1 MIVLVTGPVRAGKS
15 AFALELA
22 RETGRPLRYVATCDA
37 DPRDPEMADRIARH
51 RAARGSVPTT
61 ETNERTGPALVEVLR
76 AAGPGEV
83 LVVDSL
89 GTWLAA
95 HVLAVEPLALTD
107 PVAAARELAER
118 SAPLLGALAAT
129 AADVVLVSEEAGWGV
144 VPPSPLG
151 RLFRDQLGRTAAAVA
166 GRADRSYLVVA
177 GFAVDLTATGR
188 RISG

>member
-22 RETGRPLRYVATCDA
+22 RESGGRLRYVATYEP
-37 DPRDPEMADRIARH
+37 DPRDPEMAERIAHH
-51 RAARGSVPTT
+51 RAARGSVVTT
-61 ETNERTGPALVEVLR
+61 ETNERSGPTLVEVL
-76 AAGPGEV
+76 AAAEPGEV

-95 HVLAVEPLALTD
+95 HVLAVESLALTD

-118 SAPLLGALAAT
+118 AAPLLPALAGL
-129 AADVVLVSEEAGWGV
+129 AADAVVVSEEAGWGV
-144 VPPSPLG
+144 VPPSRLG

-166 GRADRSYLVVA
+166 GQAERSYLVVA
-177 GFAVDLTATGR
+177 GFAVDLTAGGR

>member
-22 RETGRPLRYVATCDA
+22 RETGRRLRYVATCDP

-51 RAARGSVPTT
+51 RAARGSVATT
-61 ETNERTGPALVEVLR
+61 ETNERTGPTLIEAL
-76 AAGPGEV
+76 AAAEAGEV

-118 SAPLLGALAAT
+118 AAQLLPALDGLAA
-129 AADVVLVSEEAGWGV
+129 AAVIVSEEAGWGV
-144 VPPSPLG
+144 VPPTLLG

-166 GRADRSYLVVA
+166 GRAERSYLVVA
-177 GFAVDLTATGR
+177 GFAVDLTASGR